1 MEIIV
6 EDKYQD
12 APALIRYATIVQT
25 MKKDKEMVPYAEKLI
40 TLSNKLELYAYPHN
54 LINTSNS
61 SNAIK
66 NVKSQLKEQNMEK
79 NVINLNQS
87 DSHFIDSIGVSD
99 IEKNT
104 QRILD
109 SYLNFYK
116 KGNFDKLNRAC
127 YRFLKRLKGVNEYDM
142 NDAVIRYVVS
152 TVCLRDFSQ
161 CYNIIESLA
170 QDYELF
176 DFNIY
181 LFFLYLCEG
190 RYEDALKQL
199 LKIKNNIYEEFLTY
213 ITEEDL
219 AFYFAFCLL
228 YSFNISDY
236 KEILSNNDI
245 YVYKLYDKY
254 RNFFEVVDA
263 YYKCD
268 YLKVNNEFNNNLC
281 KKIAKDPFLS
291 GNITNIE
298 LKFKE
303 KILKEILSFSS
314 QISYK
319 TISDLLVVNK
329 NQVSEMV
336 FNLVKND
343 RDNNYI
349 IDDIEE
355 VIIRKETNPMNEL
368 LEKSNKILKD
378 NLDELI
384 KFSQKNIKNKIT
396 SITDGKYITRKQL
409 NTPEMDPRMMMM
421 IMHGEMG

>member
-1 MEIIV
+1 M
-6 EDKYQD
+6 
-12 APALIRYATIVQT
+12 A
-25 MKKDKEMVPYAEKLI
+25 
-40 TLSNKLELYAYPHN
+40 SNKEELEQK
-54 LINTSNS
+54 I
-61 SNAIK
+61 
-66 NVKSQLKEQNMEK
+66 
-79 NVINLNQS
+79 
-87 DSHFIDSIGVSD
+87 
-99 IEKNT
+99 
-104 QRILD
+104 
-109 SYLNFYK
+109 YK
-116 KGNFDKLNRAC
+116 IVGYK
-127 YRFLKRLKGVNEYDM
+127 
-142 NDAVIRYVVS
+142 
-152 TVCLRDFSQ
+152 
-161 CYNIIESLA
+161 
-170 QDYELF
+170 
-176 DFNIY
+176 FNI
-181 LFFLYLCEG
+181 LSAKQLAKAI
-190 RYEDALKQL
+190 YEDVGVPVRDRTSAGNPSTNEEALKKL
-199 LKIKNNIYEEFLTY
+199 LKIKNNIYEEFLAY

-236 KEILSNNDI
+236 KEVLSNNDI

-314 QISYK
+314 EISYK

-336 FNLVKND
+336 FNLVNND
-343 RDNNYI
+343 KENNYI
-349 IDDIEE
+349 IDDIDE

-368 LEKSNKILKD
+368 LEKSNKVLGD

-396 SITDGKYITRKQL
+396 SITDGRYITRKQMSI
-409 NTPEMDPRMMMM
+409 EMDPRMMMF
-421 IMHGEMG
+421 IGGEMG

>member
-6 EDKYQD
+6 DNKYQD
-12 APALIRYATIVQT
+12 APALIRYATIVQS
-25 MKKDKEMVPYAEKLI
+25 MKKDKEMIPYAEKVI
-40 TLSNKLELYAYPHN
+40 SLSNKLEFYAYPHN
-54 LINTSNS
+54 LINATNN

-66 NVKSQLKEQNMEK
+66 HLKSFLKEQNMEK

-109 SYLNFYK
+109 SYTNFYK

-142 NDAVIRYVVS
+142 NDAVIRYIVS
-152 TVCLRDFSQ
+152 TICVRDFSQ
-161 CYNIIESLA
+161 CYNILESLA

-190 RYEDALKQL
+190 KYEEALKKL
-199 LKIKNNIYEEFLTY
+199 LKIKNNIYEEFLAY

-236 KEILSNNDI
+236 KEVLSNNDI

-314 QISYK
+314 EISYK

-329 NQVSEMV
+329 SQVSNMV
-336 FNLVKND
+336 FNFVKND
-343 RDNNYI
+343 NSNEYI
-349 IDDIEE
+349 IDDIDE
-355 VIIRKETNPMNEL
+355 IIIKKETNPMNEL
-368 LEKSNKILKD
+368 LEKSNKILEN

-384 KFSQKNIKNKIT
+384 KFSQKNIKHKI
-396 SITDGKYITRKQL
+396 SVIEGRNITRRQIAH
-409 NTPEMDPRMMMM
+409 EMDPREIAMMM
-421 IMHGEMG
+421 GEMG

>member
-6 EDKYQD
+6 ENKYQD
-12 APALIRYATIVQT
+12 VPALIRYASIVQT
-25 MKKDKEMVPYAEKLI
+25 IKREKELVPYAEKLI
-40 TLSNKLELYAYPHN
+40 SLSNKLQFYAYPHN
-54 LINTSNS
+54 LVSASNS
-61 SNAIK
+61 GIVIK
-66 NVKSQLKEQNMEK
+66 NLKNLYKEQNMEK

-109 SYLNFYK
+109 SYTNLYN

-142 NDAVIRYVVS
+142 NDTVIRYVVS

-190 RYEDALKQL
+190 KYEEALKKL
-199 LKIKNNIYEEFLTY
+199 LKIKNNIYEEFFNY
-213 ITEEDL
+213 VKEEDL

-236 KEILSNNDI
+236 KEVLSNNDI

-254 RNFFEVVDA
+254 RDLFDVVDA

-281 KKIAKDPFLS
+281 KKISKDPFLS
-291 GNITNIE
+291 GNLTNIE

-314 QISYK
+314 EISYK

-329 NQVSEMV
+329 GQVSEMV
-336 FNLVKND
+336 FNLVQND
-343 RDNNYI
+343 KENSYI
-349 IDDIEE
+349 IDDIDE

-368 LEKSNKILKD
+368 LEKSNKILED

-396 SITDGKYITRKQL
+396 SIEGKGLSRKSM
-409 NTPEMDPRMMMM
+409 NAAEIDRYMMMM
-421 IMHGEMG
+421 MEGEMG

>member
-6 EDKYQD
+6 DNKYQD
-12 APALIRYATIVQT
+12 APALIRYATIVQS
-25 MKKDKEMVPYAEKLI
+25 MKKDKEMIPYAEKVVS
-40 TLSNKLELYAYPHN
+40 LSNKLEFYAYPHN
-54 LINTSNS
+54 LINATNN

-66 NVKSQLKEQNMEK
+66 HLKSFLKEQNMEK

-109 SYLNFYK
+109 SYTNFYK

-142 NDAVIRYVVS
+142 NDAVIRYIVS
-152 TVCLRDFSQ
+152 TICVRDFSQ
-161 CYNIIESLA
+161 CYNILESLA

-190 RYEDALKQL
+190 KYEEALKKL
-199 LKIKNNIYEEFLTY
+199 LKIKNNIYEEFLAY

-236 KEILSNNDI
+236 KEVLSNNDI

-254 RNFFEVVDA
+254 RNYFEIVDA

-268 YLKVNNEFNNNLC
+268 YLKVNNEFNTKLC
-281 KKIAKDPFLS
+281 KKISKDPLLA
-291 GNITNIE
+291 GNINDIE

-314 QISYK
+314 EISYK

-329 NQVSEMV
+329 SQVSNMV
-336 FNLVKND
+336 FNFVKND
-343 RDNNYI
+343 NSNEYI
-349 IDDIEE
+349 IDDIDE
-355 VIIRKETNPMNEL
+355 IIIKKETNPMNEL
-368 LEKSNKILKD
+368 LEKSNKILEN

-384 KFSQKNIKNKIT
+384 KFSQKNIKHKI
-396 SITDGKYITRKQL
+396 SVIEGRNITRRQIAH
-409 NTPEMDPRMMMM
+409 EMDPREIAMMM
-421 IMHGEMG
+421 GEMG

>member
-6 EDKYQD
+6 DNKYQD
-12 APALIRYATIVQT
+12 APALIRYATIVQS
-25 MKKDKEMVPYAEKLI
+25 MKKDKEMIPYAEKVI
-40 TLSNKLELYAYPHN
+40 SLSNKLEFYAYPHN
-54 LINTSNS
+54 LINATNN

-66 NVKSQLKEQNMEK
+66 HLKSFLKEQNMEK

-109 SYLNFYK
+109 SYTNFYK

-142 NDAVIRYVVS
+142 NDAVIRYIVS
-152 TVCLRDFSQ
+152 TICVRDFSQ
-161 CYNIIESLA
+161 CYNILESLA

-190 RYEDALKQL
+190 KYEEALKKL
-199 LKIKNNIYEEFLTY
+199 LKIKNNIYEEFLAY

-236 KEILSNNDI
+236 KEVLSNNDI

-314 QISYK
+314 EISYK

-336 FNLVKND
+336 FHLVNND
-343 RDNNYI
+343 KENNYI
-349 IDDIEE
+349 IDDIDE

-368 LEKSNKILKD
+368 LEKSNKVLGD

-396 SITDGKYITRKQL
+396 SITDGRYITKKQMSI
-409 NTPEMDPRMMMM
+409 EMDPRMMMF
-421 IMHGEMG
+421 IGGEMG

>member
-1 MEIIV
+1 MEITV
-6 EDKYQD
+6 DNKYQD
-12 APALIRYATIVQT
+12 VAALIRYATIVLTCQSS
-25 MKKDKEMVPYAEKLI
+25 KNLNAYGQKVISLANQLKF
-40 TLSNKLELYAYPHN
+40 YAYPLN
-54 LINTSNS
+54 LINTNNS
-61 SNAIK
+61 GAIYKVLK
-66 NVKSQLKEQNMEK
+66 NNFAEKNQEK
-79 NVINLNQS
+79 NVLSLNQS
-87 DSHFIDSIGVSD
+87 DSHFVDSIGVSEID
-99 IEKNT
+99 KNKEL
-104 QRILD
+104 ILE
-109 SYLNFYK
+109 SYTHFYNN
-116 KGNFDKLNRAC
+116 GNFDKLNRAC

-142 NDAVIRYVVS
+142 NDTVIRYVVS

-190 RYEDALKQL
+190 KYEEALKKL
-199 LKIKNNIYEEFLTY
+199 LKIKNNIYEEFFNY
-213 ITEEDL
+213 VKEEDL

-236 KEILSNNDI
+236 KEVLSNNDI

-254 RNFFEVVDA
+254 RDLFDVVDA

-281 KKIAKDPFLS
+281 KKISKDPFLS
-291 GNITNIE
+291 GNLTNIE
-298 LKFKE
+298 LNFKE

-314 QISYK
+314 EISYK

-329 NQVSEMV
+329 GQVSEMV
-336 FNLVKND
+336 FNLVQND
-343 RDNNYI
+343 KENSYI
-349 IDDIEE
+349 IDDIDE

-368 LEKSNKILKD
+368 LEKSNKILED

-396 SITDGKYITRKQL
+396 SVEGKNLTRKSM
-409 NTPEMDPRMMMM
+409 NAAEIDRYMMMM
-421 IMHGEMG
+421 MGGEMG

>member
-6 EDKYQD
+6 ENKYQD
-12 APALIRYATIVQT
+12 IPALIRYASIVQSI
-25 MKKDKEMVPYAEKLI
+25 KKEKDFAPYAEKLI
-40 TLSNKLELYAYPHN
+40 SLSNKLQFYAYPHVLVNATNNGLILKNFKSLFKEKN
-54 LINTSNS
+54 L
-61 SNAIK
+61 
-66 NVKSQLKEQNMEK
+66 EK
-79 NVINLNQS
+79 NVINLNQA
-87 DSHFIDSIGVSD
+87 DFHFIDSIGVSD

-109 SYLNFYK
+109 SYTNLYN

-127 YRFLKRLKGVNEYDM
+127 YRFLKRLKDVNEYDM
-142 NDAVIRYVVS
+142 NDTVIRYVVS
-152 TVCLRDFSQ
+152 TICIRDFSN
-161 CYNIIESLA
+161 CYNILESLA
-170 QDYELF
+170 TDYVLF

-190 RYEDALKQL
+190 KYEEALKKL
-199 LKIKNNIYEEFLTY
+199 LKIKNNIYEEFLNY
-213 ITEEDL
+213 VKEEDL

-236 KEILSNNDI
+236 KEVLSNNDL

-281 KKIAKDPFLS
+281 KKISKDPFLS
-291 GNITNIE
+291 GNITTIE

-314 QISYK
+314 EISYK
-319 TISDLLVVNK
+319 KISDLLVVNK
-329 NQVSEMV
+329 SQISEMV
-336 FNLVKND
+336 FRLVEND
-343 RDNNYI
+343 KENNYI
-349 IDDIEE
+349 IDDIDEI
-355 VIIRKETNPMNEL
+355 IIRKETNPMNEL
-368 LEKSNKILKD
+368 LEKSNKILED

-384 KFSQKNIKNKIT
+384 KFSQKNIKNKMT
-396 SITDGKYITRKQL
+396 SIEGKGLTRKTM
-409 NTPEMDPRMMMM
+409 NYGDFGDDPRMMMM
-421 IMHGEMG
+421 MRAGMG

>member
-6 EDKYQD
+6 DNKYQD
-12 APALIRYATIVQT
+12 APALIRYATIVQS
-25 MKKDKEMVPYAEKLI
+25 MKKDKEMIPYAEKVI
-40 TLSNKLELYAYPHN
+40 SLSNKLEFYAYPHN
-54 LINTSNS
+54 LINATNN

-66 NVKSQLKEQNMEK
+66 HLKSFLKEQNMEK

-109 SYLNFYK
+109 SYTNFYK

-142 NDAVIRYVVS
+142 NDAVIRYIVS
-152 TVCLRDFSQ
+152 TICVRDFSQ
-161 CYNIIESLA
+161 CYNILESLA

-190 RYEDALKQL
+190 KYEEALKKL
-199 LKIKNNIYEEFLTY
+199 LKIKNNIYEEFLAY

-236 KEILSNNDI
+236 KEVLSNNNI

-254 RNFFEVVDA
+254 RNYFEIVDA

-268 YLKVNNEFNNNLC
+268 YLKVNNEFNTKLC
-281 KKIAKDPFLS
+281 KKISKDPLLA
-291 GNITNIE
+291 GNINDIE

-314 QISYK
+314 EISYK

-329 NQVSEMV
+329 SQVSNMV
-336 FNLVKND
+336 FNFVKND
-343 RDNNYI
+343 NSNEYI
-349 IDDIEE
+349 IDDIDE
-355 VIIRKETNPMNEL
+355 IIIKKETNPMNEL
-368 LEKSNKILKD
+368 LEKSNKILEN

-384 KFSQKNIKNKIT
+384 KFSQKNIKHKI
-396 SITDGKYITRKQL
+396 SVIEGRNITRRQIAH
-409 NTPEMDPRMMMM
+409 EMDPREIAMMM
-421 IMHGEMG
+421 GEMG

>member
-1 MEIIV
+1 MEIAV
-6 EDKYQD
+6 ENKYQD
-12 APALIRYATIVQT
+12 VPALIRYASIVQT
-25 MKKDKEMVPYAEKLI
+25 IKKEKDLIPYAEKLI
-40 TLSNKLELYAYPHN
+40 ALSNKLQFYAYPHN
-54 LINTSNS
+54 LVNASNS
-61 SNAIK
+61 GIVIK
-66 NVKSQLKEQNMEK
+66 NVKNLFKEQNMEK

-109 SYLNFYK
+109 SYTNLYN

-142 NDAVIRYVVS
+142 NDTVIRYVVS

-190 RYEDALKQL
+190 KYEEALKKL
-199 LKIKNNIYEEFLTY
+199 LKIKNNIYEEFLNY
-213 ITEEDL
+213 VKEEDL

-236 KEILSNNDI
+236 KEVLSNNDI

-254 RNFFEVVDA
+254 RDLFDVVDA

-281 KKIAKDPFLS
+281 KKISKDPFLS
-291 GNITNIE
+291 GNLTNIE
-298 LKFKE
+298 LNFKE

-314 QISYK
+314 EISYK

-329 NQVSEMV
+329 GQVSEMV
-336 FNLVKND
+336 FNLVQND
-343 RDNNYI
+343 RENNYV
-349 IDDIEE
+349 IDDIDE

-368 LEKSNKILKD
+368 LEKSNKILED

-396 SITDGKYITRKQL
+396 SIEGKGLTRKSM
-409 NTPEMDPRMMMM
+409 NSAEMDRYMMMM
-421 IMHGEMG
+421 MGGEMG

>member
-1 MEIIV
+1 MEIAV
-6 EDKYQD
+6 ENKYQD
-12 APALIRYATIVQT
+12 VPALIRYASIVQT
-25 MKKDKEMVPYAEKLI
+25 IKKEKDLIPYAEKLI
-40 TLSNKLELYAYPHN
+40 ALSNKLQFYAYPHN
-54 LINTSNS
+54 LVNASNS
-61 SNAIK
+61 GIVIK
-66 NVKSQLKEQNMEK
+66 NVKNLFKEQNMEK

-109 SYLNFYK
+109 SYTNLYN

-190 RYEDALKQL
+190 KYEEALKKL
-199 LKIKNNIYEEFLTY
+199 LKIKNNIYEEFLNY
-213 ITEEDL
+213 VKEEDL

-236 KEILSNNDI
+236 KEVLSNNDI

-254 RNFFEVVDA
+254 RDLFDVVDA

-281 KKIAKDPFLS
+281 KKISKDPFLS
-291 GNITNIE
+291 GNLTNIE
-298 LKFKE
+298 LNFKE

-314 QISYK
+314 EISYK

-329 NQVSEMV
+329 GQVSEMV
-336 FNLVKND
+336 FNLVQND
-343 RDNNYI
+343 RENNYV
-349 IDDIEE
+349 IDDIDE

-368 LEKSNKILKD
+368 LEKSNKILED

-396 SITDGKYITRKQL
+396 SIEGKGLTRKSM
-409 NTPEMDPRMMMM
+409 NSAEMDRYMMMM
-421 IMHGEMG
+421 MGGEMG

>member
-1 MEIIV
+1 MEIAV
-6 EDKYQD
+6 ENKYQD
-12 APALIRYATIVQT
+12 VPALIRYASIVQT
-25 MKKDKEMVPYAEKLI
+25 IKKEKDLIPYAEKLI
-40 TLSNKLELYAYPHN
+40 ALSNKLQFYAYPHN
-54 LINTSNS
+54 LVNASNS
-61 SNAIK
+61 GIVIK
-66 NVKSQLKEQNMEK
+66 NVKNLFKEQNMEK

-109 SYLNFYK
+109 SYTNLYN

-142 NDAVIRYVVS
+142 NDTVIRYVVS

-190 RYEDALKQL
+190 KYEEALKKL
-199 LKIKNNIYEEFLTY
+199 LKIKNNIYEEFLNY
-213 ITEEDL
+213 VKEEDL

-236 KEILSNNDI
+236 KEVLSNNDI

-254 RNFFEVVDA
+254 RDLFDVVDA

-281 KKIAKDPFLS
+281 KKISKDPFLS
-291 GNITNIE
+291 GNLTNIE
-298 LKFKE
+298 LNFKE

-314 QISYK
+314 EISYK

-329 NQVSEMV
+329 GQVSEMV
-336 FNLVKND
+336 FNLVQND
-343 RDNNYI
+343 RENNYV
-349 IDDIEE
+349 IDDIDE

-368 LEKSNKILKD
+368 LEKSNKILED

-396 SITDGKYITRKQL
+396 SIEGKGLSRKSM
-409 NTPEMDPRMMMM
+409 NSAEMDRYMMMM
-421 IMHGEMG
+421 GGEMG

>member
-6 EDKYQD
+6 DNKYQD
-12 APALIRYATIVQT
+12 APALIRYATIVQS
-25 MKKDKEMVPYAEKLI
+25 MKKDKEMIPYAEKVI
-40 TLSNKLELYAYPHN
+40 SLSNKLEFYAYPHN
-54 LINTSNS
+54 LINATNN

-66 NVKSQLKEQNMEK
+66 HLKSFLKEQNMEK

-109 SYLNFYK
+109 SYTNFYK

-142 NDAVIRYVVS
+142 NDAVIRYIVS
-152 TVCLRDFSQ
+152 TICVRDFSQ
-161 CYNIIESLA
+161 CYNILESLA

-190 RYEDALKQL
+190 KYEEALKKL
-199 LKIKNNIYEEFLTY
+199 LKIKNNIYEEFLAY

-236 KEILSNNDI
+236 KEVLSNNDI

-314 QISYK
+314 EISYK

-336 FNLVKND
+336 FNLVNND
-343 RDNNYI
+343 KENNYI
-349 IDDIEE
+349 IDDIDE

-368 LEKSNKILKD
+368 LEKSNKILEN

-384 KFSQKNIKNKIT
+384 KFSQKNIKHKI
-396 SITDGKYITRKQL
+396 SVIEGRNITRRQIAH
-409 NTPEMDPRMMMM
+409 EMDPREIAMMM
-421 IMHGEMG
+421 GEMG

>member
-1 MEIIV
+1 MEITV
-6 EDKYQD
+6 DSKYQGVS
-12 APALIRYATIVQT
+12 ALIRYATIVLTCQT
-25 MKKDKEMVPYAEKLI
+25 SKNLNTYGQKVISLANQLKFYAFPL
-40 TLSNKLELYAYPHN
+40 N
-54 LINTSNS
+54 LINTNNS
-61 SNAIK
+61 GSIYKALK
-66 NVKSQLKEQNMEK
+66 NNFAEKNQEK
-79 NVINLNQS
+79 NVLSLNQS
-87 DSHFIDSIGVSD
+87 DSHFVDSIGVSD
-99 IEKNT
+99 IDKNKEL
-104 QRILD
+104 ILEA
-109 SYLNFYK
+109 YTHFYNN
-116 KGNFDKLNRAC
+116 GNFDKLNRAC
-127 YRFLKRLKGVNEYDM
+127 YRFLKRIKGVNEYDM
-142 NDAVIRYVVS
+142 NEAVIRYVVS
-152 TVCLRDFSQ
+152 CISLREFSQ
-161 CYNIIESLA
+161 CYNIIETLQEEYSYF
-170 QDYELF
+170 DY
-176 DFNIY
+176 NIY
-181 LFFLYLCEG
+181 LFFLYLVEG
-190 RYEDALKQL
+190 EYDKASKKL
-199 LKIKNNIYEEFLTY
+199 LKIKPNISEDFYEY
-213 ITEEDL
+213 VKEEDL

-236 KEILSNNDI
+236 KEVLSNNDI

-314 QISYK
+314 EISYK

-336 FNLVKND
+336 FNLVNND
-343 RDNNYI
+343 KENNYI
-349 IDDIEE
+349 IDDIDE

-368 LEKSNKILKD
+368 LEKSNKVLGD

-396 SITDGKYITRKQL
+396 SITDGRYITRKQMSI
-409 NTPEMDPRMMMM
+409 EMDPRMMMF
-421 IMHGEMG
+421 IGGEMG

>member
-1 MEIIV
+1 MEIAV
-6 EDKYQD
+6 ENKYQD
-12 APALIRYATIVQT
+12 VPALIRYASIVQT
-25 MKKDKEMVPYAEKLI
+25 IKKEKELVPYAEKLI
-40 TLSNKLELYAYPHN
+40 SLSNKLQFYAYPHN
-54 LINTSNS
+54 LVSASNS
-61 SNAIK
+61 GIVIK
-66 NVKSQLKEQNMEK
+66 NLKNLYKEQNMEK

-109 SYLNFYK
+109 SYTNLYN

-142 NDAVIRYVVS
+142 NDTVIRYVVS

-190 RYEDALKQL
+190 KYEEALKKL
-199 LKIKNNIYEEFLTY
+199 LKIKNNIYEEFFNY
-213 ITEEDL
+213 VKEEDL

-236 KEILSNNDI
+236 KEVLSNNDI

-254 RNFFEVVDA
+254 RDLFDVVDA

-281 KKIAKDPFLS
+281 KKISKDPFLS
-291 GNITNIE
+291 GNLTIIE
-298 LKFKE
+298 LNFKV

-314 QISYK
+314 EISYK

-329 NQVSEMV
+329 GQVSEMV
-336 FNLVKND
+336 FNLVQND
-343 RDNNYI
+343 RENNYI
-349 IDDIEE
+349 IDDIDE

-368 LEKSNKILKD
+368 LEKSNKILED

-396 SITDGKYITRKQL
+396 SIEGKGLTRKSM
-409 NTPEMDPRMMMM
+409 NSAEMDRYMMMM
-421 IMHGEMG
+421 MGGEMG